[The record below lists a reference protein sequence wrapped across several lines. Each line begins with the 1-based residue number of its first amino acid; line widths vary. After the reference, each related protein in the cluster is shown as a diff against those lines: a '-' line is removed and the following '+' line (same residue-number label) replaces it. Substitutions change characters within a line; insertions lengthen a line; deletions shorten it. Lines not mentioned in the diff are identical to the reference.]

1 MTIDELK
8 KRLSQNCSFTIEG
21 SCGCFEVNHDRGKIH
36 VEDVASAPSFY
47 SLTVGTV
54 DELVSRMEVGG
65 VRLTDCLDRIRF
77 K

>member
-1 MTIDELK
+1 MTLAELK
-8 KRLSQNCSFTIEG
+8 KNLAKDCTFFIEG
-21 SCGCFEVNHDRGKIH
+21 EDGLFAVNHGHGKIR

-54 DELVSRMEVGG
+54 EELVSRMEVGG
-65 VRLTDCLDRIRF
+65 VRLTDTLDRIRF